1 MPLSAASSPFDSNP
15 MSDDNLNDFSCFD
28 WLTPTDELYS
38 SIGEPPMAP
47 PLLTTVSQAPI
58 INDLNTTTFGP
69 PPVIWLNSF
78 WTRCDGGEERTGVCT
93 RIEPKFTGSTFNLM
107 IGSYAVPDQLS
118 PDTQFKFTTPP
129 FSATL
134 YQDLRVP
141 LFLVVAGGAGF
152 YHVPLIN
159 PAGLAALLEYYRLRT
174 RPLHHTLCSPSRRL
188 TNACYS
194 STRCTASDDV
204 MRMLVLPSTDPASI
218 GNSPMTLS
226 SFTSSTTSSTDSSSS
241 TTSSTTSGTN
251 STGGSSS
258 PSNFAAMYQ
267 SSRELR
273 KPCYTTIVSSTT
285 QSPFTGRT
293 DVITSL
299 RNGVPVPLR
308 ASQMEWTSL
317 HFAILAKSS
326 IPFVEE
332 ACNEVASA
340 GTLLK
345 RDILGYTALDYAIAC
360 RNRQAAR
367 IIGKA
372 MCEKAGARTKTDD
385 GEDVAQVIEKAI
397 DLYSPHSSIRTSASS
412 RCIVH

>member
-1 MPLSAASSPFDSNP
+1 
-15 MSDDNLNDFSCFD
+15 
-28 WLTPTDELYS
+28 
-38 SIGEPPMAP
+38 
-47 PLLTTVSQAPI
+47 
-58 INDLNTTTFGP
+58 
-69 PPVIWLNSF
+69 
-78 WTRCDGGEERTGVCT
+78 
-93 RIEPKFTGSTFNLM
+93 
-107 IGSYAVPDQLS
+107 
-118 PDTQFKFTTPP
+118 
-129 FSATL
+129 
-134 YQDLRVP
+134 
-141 LFLVVAGGAGF
+141 
-152 YHVPLIN
+152 
-159 PAGLAALLEYYRLRT
+159 
-174 RPLHHTLCSPSRRL
+174 
-188 TNACYS
+188 
-194 STRCTASDDV
+194 
-204 MRMLVLPSTDPASI
+204 
-218 GNSPMTLS
+218 MTLS

-241 TTSSTTSGTN
+241 TTSSTTSG
-251 STGGSSS
+251 SSW

-267 SSRELR
+267 SSRELL

-372 MCEKAGARTKTDD
+372 MCEKGGVRAKTDD